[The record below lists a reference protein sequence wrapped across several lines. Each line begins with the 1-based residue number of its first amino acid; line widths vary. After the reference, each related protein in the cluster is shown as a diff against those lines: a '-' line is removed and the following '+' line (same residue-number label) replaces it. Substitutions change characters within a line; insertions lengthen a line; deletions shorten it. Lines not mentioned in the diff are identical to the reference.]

1 MNIKKIIK
9 EFKYSFIETKYDSR
23 KVENSVDIIKLAS
36 DMGYTYAKISK
47 ICGVSKP
54 TISNWGNINKKDKP
68 SVQQIRPLVEEMGA
82 GRIPIKAE
90 ELPEAARE
98 YPPFYSNLPLVV
110 MVILAL
116 TILWLVIA
124 QPCINDWGGCKK
136 LPWYKMPTYIS
147 LKIKGRTEEFNKW
160 KNDAALIEEF
170 HQWKADAPLI
180 AEFKAW
186 KKSIES
192 DSALQD
198 N

>member
-1 MNIKKIIK
+1 MKRKKIMK
-9 EFKYSFIETKYDSR
+9 ELKDSLRDAAYDNR
-23 KVENSVDIIKLAS
+23 KVLNSEEVIEVAQM
-36 DMGYTYAKISK
+36 MGYTFGEMGKL
-47 ICGVSKP
+47 CNVSKT
-54 TISNWGNINKKDKP
+54 TISNWGNKTKQDKASIKQIN
-68 SVQQIRPLVEEMGA
+68 PLMEKMGA
-82 GRIPIKAE
+82 GRVTLDVEK
-90 ELPEAARE
+90 LPESAIE

-110 MVILAL
+110 MFILAL

-170 HQWKADAPLI
+170 YQWKADAQLV

-192 DSALQD
+192 NSALQD